1 MFFFT
6 NSMLL
11 SPPCSSE
18 FGFIRKVLQ
27 PVVKGGP
34 SLWIYRVRMIH
45 VGVPLDTFLYLHII
59 QYISKPTHLFPSLT
73 VIYHNNIWLLL
84 MIISPYCLELL
95 FQPQFS
101 CRDSSLTLV
110 SFSFNILTSFYMNQD
125 LQWWWWGFGVGVAG
139 WRSGVKGCE
148 LGDEL
153 L

>member
-1 MFFFT
+1 MHWNVVGPFKNIYKNLLDYFLVFLIMLIYRFLGLEYVFFT

-18 FGFIRKVLQ
+18 FGFIKKVLQ

-73 VIYHNNIWLLL
+73 VIYHNN
-84 MIISPYCLELL
+84 
-95 FQPQFS
+95 
-101 CRDSSLTLV
+101 V
-110 SFSFNILTSFYMNQD
+110 
-125 LQWWWWGFGVGVAG
+125 
-139 WRSGVKGCE
+139 
-148 LGDEL
+148 
-153 L
+153 

>member
-1 MFFFT
+1 MHWNVVGPFKNIYKNLLDYFLVFLIMLIYRFLGLEYVFFT

-95 FQPQFS
+95 F
-101 CRDSSLTLV
+101 
-110 SFSFNILTSFYMNQD
+110 
-125 LQWWWWGFGVGVAG
+125 
-139 WRSGVKGCE
+139 
-148 LGDEL
+148 
-153 L
+153 

>member
-1 MFFFT
+1 MHWNVVGPFKNIYKNLLDYFLVFLIMLIYRFLGLEYVFFT

-18 FGFIRKVLQ
+18 FGFIKKVLQ

-95 FQPQFS
+95 F
-101 CRDSSLTLV
+101 
-110 SFSFNILTSFYMNQD
+110 
-125 LQWWWWGFGVGVAG
+125 
-139 WRSGVKGCE
+139 
-148 LGDEL
+148 
-153 L
+153 